1 MKKALISLFTCT
13 LLLCGCS
20 YDTYELGTDMT
31 VTYVTAYKQDW
42 ISEETEIGYDL
53 YQSFQIKDITQDVI
67 NNGAVL
73 VYLVDEKKDRDN
85 MLPFVFPV
93 RVAGTQDIILQN
105 IRFDVEKG
113 WLSIVIEWA
122 DGLDSEVADDY
133 KFKVCVMAPGEKR
146 KSR

>member
-42 ISEETEIGYDL
+42 ISEETGIGYDL

-122 DGLDSEVADDY
+122 DGLDSEVTDDY